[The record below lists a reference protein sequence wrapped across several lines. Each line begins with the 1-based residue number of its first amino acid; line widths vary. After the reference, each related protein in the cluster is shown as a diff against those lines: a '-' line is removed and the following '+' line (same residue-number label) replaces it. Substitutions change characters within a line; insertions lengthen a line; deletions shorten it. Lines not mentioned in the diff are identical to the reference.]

1 MQCNINSFFKE
12 KINVSICD
20 GADNFPDPIRKRILD
35 IQEPWN
41 ENIEHT
47 VH

>member
-1 MQCNINSFFKE
+1 MQCNINYFFKE

-20 GADNFPDPIRKRILD
+20 SADNFPDAIQKRILD

-41 ENIEHT
+41 EKY
-47 VH
+47 